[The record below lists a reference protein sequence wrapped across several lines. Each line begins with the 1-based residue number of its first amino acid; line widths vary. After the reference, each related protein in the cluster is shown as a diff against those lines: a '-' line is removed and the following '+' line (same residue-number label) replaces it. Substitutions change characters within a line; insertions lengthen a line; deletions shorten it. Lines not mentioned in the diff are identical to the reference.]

1 MKKIILLI
9 ALVFSVST
17 FATEID
23 SISLNKTDE
32 ALSAILFKSLEL
44 VENTSNFAV
53 EQAPDLLKEFYA
65 WRITLN
71 SIGVIIGILLIL
83 FATIWFPK
91 FFMMEERECQ
101 SDIKYLGK
109 YIDDDNFVGV
119 VVVGIIATTI
129 GLMFFI
135 SSSLTLAQIIIAPKL
150 YLIESIKNLIN

>member
-71 SIGVIIGILLIL
+71 SMGIIIGILLIL
-83 FATIWFPK
+83 FAIIWFPK
-91 FFMMEERECQ
+91 LFMRDKRQFQ

-109 YIDDDNFVGV
+109 YIDDNNFTGV
-119 VVVGIIATTI
+119 VAIGILATTI

-135 SSSLTLAQIIIAPKL
+135 SSSIALAQIIIAPKL

>member
-44 VENTSNFAV
+44 VENTGNFAI

-65 WRITLN
+65 WRMTLN
-71 SIGVIIGILLIL
+71 SMGIIIGILFIL
-83 FATIWFPK
+83 FGTIWFPK
-91 FFMMEERECQ
+91 LFMMEEREHY
-101 SDIKYLGK
+101 SDTKYLGK
-109 YIDDDNFVGV
+109 YIDDDNFMAV
-119 VVVGIIATTI
+119 VTVGIIAATA
-129 GLMFFI
+129 GLVFFI
-135 SSSLTLAQIIIAPKL
+135 ASFITLAQIIIAPKL
-150 YLIESIKNLIN
+150 YLIESIKSLIN

>member
-44 VENTSNFAV
+44 VENTSNFAI

-71 SIGVIIGILLIL
+71 SMGIIIGILLIL

-91 FFMMEERECQ
+91 FFMMDDRQFQ

-109 YIDDDNFVGV
+109 YIEDNDFIMV
-119 VVVGIIATTI
+119 VTIGIIATTI
-129 GLMFFI
+129 GLVFFI
-135 SSSLTLAQIIIAPKL
+135 KSSITLAQIIIAPKL